1 MCTAARTIRGMF
13 ADSLVAVVTP
23 MTADGA
29 VDLPAWRRLLE
40 FHLAHGT
47 AGVVVGGTTGESAT
61 LSEDELLQLVREAQT
76 VAAGRLQVIAGA
88 GLPSTAAT
96 VARVQALAPLRPDGL
111 LVVTPAYVKPTQEGL
126 YRHYAAVAAASDLPV
141 ILYNVPG
148 RTGVDLLPAT
158 VGRLAA
164 VPNIL
169 ALKEAVPG
177 AARVRELRAAA
188 PGLAVLSGDDPTA
201 REALLA
207 GAVGVISVTANVAPR
222 GMADMIAAARRGDAA
237 RAAAL
242 DADLAGLHEALFVE
256 PNPIPAK
263 WALAQMGLMGEGI
276 RLPLTPLSAEAQPK
290 VLSALRQAGIIR
302 A

>member
-1 MCTAARTIRGMF
+1 MF
-13 ADSLVAVVTP
+13 ADSLVALVTP
-23 MTADGA
+23 MTADEA
-29 VDLPAWRRLLE
+29 VDLPAWRRLVR
-40 FHLAHGT
+40 FHVDNGT

-61 LSEDELLQLVREAQT
+61 LSDAELLQLVTEAQE
-76 VAAGRLQVIAGA
+76 ASAGRLQVIAGA

-96 VARVQALAPLRPDGL
+96 VARVRALAPLRPDGV

-126 YRHYAAVAAASDLPV
+126 FRHYAAVAAASDLPV

-148 RTGVDLLPAT
+148 RTGVDLAPAT

-164 VPNIL
+164 VPNVV
-169 ALKEAVPG
+169 ALKEAVAG

-188 PGLAVLSGDDPTA
+188 PDIAVLSGDDPTA

-222 GMADMIAAARRGDAA
+222 LMADMVAAARRGDAA
-237 RAAAL
+237 QAAAV
-242 DADLAGLHEALFVE
+242 DARLAGLHEALFAE

-276 RLPLTPLSAEAQPK
+276 RLPLTPLTAAAQPK
-290 VLSALRQAGIIR
+290 VLSALRQAGIIP

>member
-1 MCTAARTIRGMF
+1 MF
-13 ADSLVAVVTP
+13 ADSLVALVTP
-23 MTADGA
+23 MTADEA
-29 VDLPAWRRLLE
+29 VDLPAWRRLVR
-40 FHLAHGT
+40 FHVDNGT

-61 LSEDELLQLVREAQT
+61 LSDAELLQLVTEAQE
-76 VAAGRLQVIAGA
+76 ASAGRLQVIAGA

-96 VARVQALAPLRPDGL
+96 VARVRALAPLRPDGV

-126 YRHYAAVAAASDLPV
+126 FRHYAAVAAASDLPV

-148 RTGVDLLPAT
+148 RTGVDLAPAT

-164 VPNIL
+164 VPNVV
-169 ALKEAVPG
+169 ALKEAVAG

-188 PGLAVLSGDDPTA
+188 PDIAVLSGDDPTA
-201 REALLA
+201 RVALLA

-222 GMADMIAAARRGDAA
+222 LMADMVAAARRGDAA
-237 RAAAL
+237 QAAAV
-242 DADLAGLHEALFVE
+242 DARLAGLHEALFAE

-263 WALAQMGLMGEGI
+263 WALARMGLMGEGI
-276 RLPLTPLSAEAQPK
+276 RLPLTPLTAAAQPK
-290 VLSALRQAGIIR
+290 VLSALRQAGIIP

>member
-1 MCTAARTIRGMF
+1 MF
-13 ADSLVAVVTP
+13 ADSLVALVTP
-23 MTADGA
+23 MTADEA
-29 VDLPAWRRLLE
+29 VDLPAWRRLVR
-40 FHLAHGT
+40 FHVDNGT

-61 LSEDELLQLVREAQT
+61 LSDAELLQLVTEAQ
-76 VAAGRLQVIAGA
+76 AASAGRLQVIAGA

-96 VARVQALAPLRPDGL
+96 VARVRALAPLRPDGL

-126 YRHYAAVAAASDLPV
+126 FRHYAAVAAASDLPV

-148 RTGVDLLPAT
+148 RTGVDLAPAT

-164 VPNIL
+164 VPNVV
-169 ALKEAVPG
+169 ALKEAAAG

-188 PGLAVLSGDDPTA
+188 PDIAVLSGDDPTA

-222 GMADMIAAARRGDAA
+222 LMADMVAAARRGDAA
-237 RAAAL
+237 EAAAV
-242 DADLAGLHEALFVE
+242 DARLAGLHEALFAE

-263 WALAQMGLMGEGI
+263 WALARMGLMGEGI
-276 RLPLTPLSAEAQPK
+276 RLPLTPLTAAAQPK
-290 VLSALRQAGIIR
+290 VLSALRQAGIIP

>member
-1 MCTAARTIRGMF
+1 MF
-13 ADSLVAVVTP
+13 ADSLVALVTP
-23 MTADGA
+23 MTADEG
-29 VDLPAWRRLLE
+29 VDLPAWRRLVR
-40 FHLAHGT
+40 FHVDNGT

-61 LSEDELLQLVREAQT
+61 LSDAELLQLVTEAQE
-76 VAAGRLQVIAGA
+76 ASAGRLQVIAGA

-96 VARVQALAPLRPDGL
+96 VARVRALAPLRPDGV

-126 YRHYAAVAAASDLPV
+126 FRHYAAVAAASDLPV

-148 RTGVDLLPAT
+148 RTGVDLAPAT

-164 VPNIL
+164 VPNVV
-169 ALKEAVPG
+169 ALKEAVAG

-188 PGLAVLSGDDPTA
+188 PDIAVLSGDDPTA
-201 REALLA
+201 RVALLA

-222 GMADMIAAARRGDAA
+222 LMADMVAAARRGDAA
-237 RAAAL
+237 QAAAV
-242 DADLAGLHEALFVE
+242 DARLAGLHEALFAE

-276 RLPLTPLSAEAQPK
+276 RLPLTPLTAAAQPK
-290 VLSALRQAGIIR
+290 VLSALRQAGIIP

>member
-1 MCTAARTIRGMF
+1 MF
-13 ADSLVAVVTP
+13 ADSLVALVTP
-23 MTADGA
+23 MTADEG
-29 VDLPAWRRLLE
+29 VDLPAWRRLVR
-40 FHLAHGT
+40 FHVDNGT

-61 LSEDELLQLVREAQT
+61 LSDAELLQLVTEAQE
-76 VAAGRLQVIAGA
+76 ASAGRLQVIAGV

-96 VARVQALAPLRPDGL
+96 VARVRALAPLRPDGV

-126 YRHYAAVAAASDLPV
+126 FRHYAAVAAASDLPV

-148 RTGVDLLPAT
+148 RTGVDLAPAT

-164 VPNIL
+164 VPNVV
-169 ALKEAVPG
+169 ALKEAVAG

-188 PGLAVLSGDDPTA
+188 PDIAVLSGDDPTA

-222 GMADMIAAARRGDAA
+222 LMADMVAAARRGDAA
-237 RAAAL
+237 QAAAV
-242 DADLAGLHEALFVE
+242 DSRLAGLHEALFAE

-276 RLPLTPLSAEAQPK
+276 RLPLTPLTAAAQPK
-290 VLSALRQAGIIR
+290 VLSALRQAGIIP

>member
-1 MCTAARTIRGMF
+1 MF
-13 ADSLVAVVTP
+13 ADSLVALVTP
-23 MTADGA
+23 MTADEA
-29 VDLPAWRRLLE
+29 VDLPAWQRLIE
-40 FHLAHGT
+40 FHIAHGT

-61 LSEDELLQLVREAQT
+61 LTEAELLQLVREAQA

-88 GLPSTAAT
+88 GLSSTAAT
-96 VARVQALAPLRPDGL
+96 LERVRALAPLRPDGL

-126 YRHYAAVAAASDLPV
+126 FRHYTAVAAASDLPV

-164 VPNIL
+164 VLNIV
-169 ALKEAVPG
+169 ALKEAVAGP
-177 AARVRELRAAA
+177 ARVRELRAVA
-188 PGLAVLSGDDPTA
+188 PDLAVLSGDDPTA

-222 GMADMIAAARRGDAA
+222 GIADMVAAARRGDAA
-237 RAAAL
+237 RAAEL
-242 DADLAGLHEALFVE
+242 DAQFACLHTALFLE

-263 WALAQMGLMGEGI
+263 WALARMGLMGEGI
-276 RLPLTPLSAEAQPK
+276 RLPLTPLSPEVQPK
-290 VLSALRQAGIIR
+290 VLSALHQAGIIP

>member
-1 MCTAARTIRGMF
+1 MF
-13 ADSLVAVVTP
+13 ADSLVALVTP
-23 MTADGA
+23 MTADEA
-29 VDLPAWRRLLE
+29 VDLPAWRRLVR
-40 FHLAHGT
+40 FHVDNGT

-61 LSEDELLQLVREAQT
+61 LSDAELLQLVTEAEE
-76 VAAGRLQVIAGA
+76 ASAGRLQVIAGA

-96 VARVQALAPLRPDGL
+96 VARVRALAPLRPDGV

-126 YRHYAAVAAASDLPV
+126 FRHYAAVAAASDLPV

-148 RTGVDLLPAT
+148 RTGVDLAPAT

-164 VPNIL
+164 VPNVV
-169 ALKEAVPG
+169 ALKEAVAG

-188 PGLAVLSGDDPTA
+188 PDIAVLSGDDPTA
-201 REALLA
+201 RVALLA

-222 GMADMIAAARRGDAA
+222 LMADMVAAARRGDAA
-237 RAAAL
+237 QAAAV
-242 DADLAGLHEALFVE
+242 DARLAGLHEALFAE

-276 RLPLTPLSAEAQPK
+276 RLPLTPLTAAAQPK
-290 VLSALRQAGIIR
+290 VLSALRQAGIIP

>member
-1 MCTAARTIRGMF
+1 MF
-13 ADSLVAVVTP
+13 ADSLVALVTP
-23 MTADGA
+23 MTADEA
-29 VDLPAWRRLLE
+29 VDLPAWRRLVR
-40 FHLAHGT
+40 FHVENGT

-61 LSEDELLQLVREAQT
+61 LSDAELLQLVTEAQE
-76 VAAGRLQVIAGA
+76 ASAGRLQVIAGA

-96 VARVQALAPLRPDGL
+96 VARVRALAPLRPDGV

-126 YRHYAAVAAASDLPV
+126 FRHYAAVAAASDLPV

-148 RTGVDLLPAT
+148 RTGVDLAPAT

-164 VPNIL
+164 VPNVV
-169 ALKEAVPG
+169 ALKEAVAG

-188 PGLAVLSGDDPTA
+188 PDIAVLSGDDPTA

-222 GMADMIAAARRGDAA
+222 LMADMVAAARRGDAA
-237 RAAAL
+237 QAAAV
-242 DADLAGLHEALFVE
+242 DARLAGLHEALFAE

-276 RLPLTPLSAEAQPK
+276 RLPLTPLTAAAQPK
-290 VLSALRQAGIIR
+290 VLSALRQAGIIP

>member
-1 MCTAARTIRGMF
+1 MF
-13 ADSLVAVVTP
+13 ADSLVALVTP
-23 MTADGA
+23 MTADEG
-29 VDLPAWRRLLE
+29 VDLPAWRRLVR
-40 FHLAHGT
+40 FHVDNGT

-61 LSEDELLQLVREAQT
+61 LSDAELLQLVTEAQE
-76 VAAGRLQVIAGA
+76 ASAGRLQVIAGA

-96 VARVQALAPLRPDGL
+96 VARVRALAPLRPDGV

-126 YRHYAAVAAASDLPV
+126 FRHYAAVAAASDLPV

-148 RTGVDLLPAT
+148 RTGVDLAPAT

-164 VPNIL
+164 VPNVV
-169 ALKEAVPG
+169 ALKEAVAG

-188 PGLAVLSGDDPTA
+188 PDIAVLSGDDPTA

-222 GMADMIAAARRGDAA
+222 LMADMVAAARRGDAA
-237 RAAAL
+237 QAAAV
-242 DADLAGLHEALFVE
+242 DARLAGLHEALFAE

-276 RLPLTPLSAEAQPK
+276 RLPLTPLTAAAQPK
-290 VLSALRQAGIIR
+290 VLSALRQAGIIP

>member
-1 MCTAARTIRGMF
+1 MF
-13 ADSLVAVVTP
+13 ADSLVALVTP
-23 MTADGA
+23 MTADEA
-29 VDLPAWRRLLE
+29 VDLPAWRRLVR
-40 FHLAHGT
+40 FHVENGT

-61 LSEDELLQLVREAQT
+61 LSDAELLQLVTEAQEA
-76 VAAGRLQVIAGA
+76 AAGRLQVIAGA

-96 VARVQALAPLRPDGL
+96 VARVRALAPLRPDGV

-126 YRHYAAVAAASDLPV
+126 FRHYAAVAAASDLPV

-148 RTGVDLLPAT
+148 RTGVDLAPAT

-164 VPNIL
+164 VPNVV
-169 ALKEAVPG
+169 ALKEAVAG

-188 PGLAVLSGDDPTA
+188 PDIAVLSGDDPTA

-222 GMADMIAAARRGDAA
+222 GIADMVAAARRGDAA
-237 RAAAL
+237 RAAEL
-242 DADLAGLHEALFVE
+242 DGRLAGLHTALFLE

-263 WALAQMGLMGEGI
+263 WALARMGLMGEGI
-276 RLPLTPLSAEAQPK
+276 RLPLTPLSPEVQPK
-290 VLSALRQAGIIR
+290 VLSALQQAGIIPG
-302 A
+302 

>member
-1 MCTAARTIRGMF
+1 MF
-13 ADSLVAVVTP
+13 ADSLVALVTP
-23 MTADGA
+23 MTADEG
-29 VDLPAWRRLLE
+29 VDLPAWRRLVR
-40 FHLAHGT
+40 FHVENGT

-61 LSEDELLQLVREAQT
+61 LSDAELLQLVTEAQE
-76 VAAGRLQVIAGA
+76 ASAGRLQVIAGV

-96 VARVQALAPLRPDGL
+96 VARVRALAPLRPDGL

-126 YRHYAAVAAASDLPV
+126 FRHYAAVAAASDLPV

-148 RTGVDLLPAT
+148 RTGVDLAPAT

-164 VPNIL
+164 VPNVV
-169 ALKEAVPG
+169 ALKEAVAG

-188 PGLAVLSGDDPTA
+188 PDLALLSGDDPTA

-207 GAVGVISVTANVAPR
+207 GAVGVISVTANIAPR
-222 GMADMIAAARRGDAA
+222 LMADMVAAARRGDAA
-237 RAAAL
+237 QAAAV
-242 DADLAGLHEALFVE
+242 DARLAGLHEALFAE

-276 RLPLTPLSAEAQPK
+276 RLPLTPLTAAAQPK
-290 VLSALRQAGIIR
+290 VLSALRQAGIIP

>member
-1 MCTAARTIRGMF
+1 MF

-222 GMADMIAAARRGDAA
+222 AMADMITAARRGDAA

>member
-1 MCTAARTIRGMF
+1 MF
-13 ADSLVAVVTP
+13 ADSLVALVTP
-23 MTADGA
+23 MTADEG
-29 VDLPAWRRLLE
+29 VDLPAWRRLVR
-40 FHLAHGT
+40 FHVENGT

-61 LSEDELLQLVREAQT
+61 LSDAELLQLVTEAQE
-76 VAAGRLQVIAGA
+76 ASAGRLQVIAGA

-96 VARVQALAPLRPDGL
+96 VARVRALAPLRPDGV

-126 YRHYAAVAAASDLPV
+126 FRHYAAVAAASDLPV

-148 RTGVDLLPAT
+148 RTGVDLAPAT

-164 VPNIL
+164 VPNVV
-169 ALKEAVPG
+169 ALKEAVAG

-188 PGLAVLSGDDPTA
+188 PDLALLSGDDPTA

-207 GAVGVISVTANVAPR
+207 GAVGVISVTANIAPR
-222 GMADMIAAARRGDAA
+222 LMADMVAAARRGDAA
-237 RAAAL
+237 QAAAV
-242 DADLAGLHEALFVE
+242 DARLAGLHEALFAE

-276 RLPLTPLSAEAQPK
+276 RLPLTPLTAAAQPK
-290 VLSALRQAGIIR
+290 VLSALRQAGIIP

>member
-1 MCTAARTIRGMF
+1 MF
-13 ADSLVAVVTP
+13 ADSLVALVTP
-23 MTADGA
+23 MTADEA
-29 VDLPAWRRLLE
+29 VDLPAWRRLVR
-40 FHLAHGT
+40 FHVENGT

-61 LSEDELLQLVREAQT
+61 LSDAELLQLVTEAEEA
-76 VAAGRLQVIAGA
+76 AAGRLQVIAGA

-96 VARVQALAPLRPDGL
+96 VARVRALAPLRPDGV

-126 YRHYAAVAAASDLPV
+126 FRHYAAVAAASDLPV

-148 RTGVDLLPAT
+148 RTGVDLAPAT

-164 VPNIL
+164 VPNVV
-169 ALKEAVPG
+169 ALKEAVAG

-188 PGLAVLSGDDPTA
+188 PDIAVLSGDDPTA

-222 GMADMIAAARRGDAA
+222 LMADMVAAARRGDAA
-237 RAAAL
+237 QAAAV
-242 DADLAGLHEALFVE
+242 DARLAGLHEALFAE

-276 RLPLTPLSAEAQPK
+276 RLPLTPLTAAAQPK
-290 VLSALRQAGIIR
+290 VLSALRQAGIIP